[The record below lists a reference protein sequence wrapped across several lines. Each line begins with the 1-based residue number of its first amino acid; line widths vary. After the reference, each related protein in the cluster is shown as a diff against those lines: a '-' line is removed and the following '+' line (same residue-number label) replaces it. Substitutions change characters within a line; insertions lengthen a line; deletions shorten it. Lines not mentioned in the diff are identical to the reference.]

1 MATKFIPWQVKWTIG
16 WKGLPE
22 AYTKLNVPS
31 VTKIIN
37 ELIPDP
43 EMEEW
48 ARKVGEEKAKEI
60 MTNAG
65 YRGTAMHMFIENFV
79 NELAKTKDASKSLAF
94 TQVKSPEELIKEN
107 IPENKIN
114 EGRELF
120 YKFYYSDFSNNFTNL
135 IGSEIGIYSPTL
147 FYRGLAD
154 VFYTNRVFGPVVTD
168 YKTSNGYIKKGT
180 VKELKYKT
188 QIGGYAAALDEMY
201 KKKNIVV
208 KRGSILCVN
217 TKTEILQEVIC
228 EGAELEKYKQDF
240 KTLVIQWHKNN
251 SQEYLISD
259 YL

>member
-1 MATKFIPWQVKWTIG
+1 MATDFKPWHVKWTIG

-48 ARKVGEEKAKEI
+48 ARKVGEAKAQEI

-65 YRGTAMHMFIENFV
+65 YRGTAMHLFIENFV
-79 NELAKTKDASKSLAF
+79 NEYAKSKDASKSLLF
-94 TQVKSPEELIKEN
+94 TQTATPTELVKEK
-107 IPENKIN
+107 IPQYKID

-120 YKFYYSDFSNNFTNL
+120 YKFYYSDYSNNYEDL
-135 IGSEIGIYSPTL
+135 VGSELGIYSPTL
-147 FYRGLAD
+147 FYRGLVD
-154 VFYTNRVFGPVVTD
+154 VFYKNRVFGPAVTD
-168 YKTSNGYIKKGT
+168 YKTSNGYIKKGS

-188 QIGGYAAALDEMY
+188 QLGGYAAALDEMY
-201 KKKNIVV
+201 KAKKLLI
-208 KRGSILCVN
+208 KRASILCIN
-217 TKTEILQEVIC
+217 TKTEILQEVVC

-251 SQEYLISD
+251 NQEYLIPN
-259 YL
+259 YV

>member
-1 MATKFIPWQVKWTIG
+1 MATKFNPYHVKWTTG

-48 ARKVGEEKAKEI
+48 ARKVGEAKAQEI
-60 MTNAG
+60 MTAAG
-65 YRGTAMHMFIENFV
+65 YRGTAMHLFIENFV
-79 NELAKTKDASKSLAF
+79 NEFAKTKDASKSLAF
-94 TQVKSPEELIKEN
+94 TQVESPKELVKEK
-107 IPENKIN
+107 IPQYKID

-120 YKFYYSDFSNNFTNL
+120 YKFYYSDFSNNYEDL

-154 VFYTNRVFGPVVTD
+154 VFYTNRVFGPAVTD
-168 YKTSNGYIKKGT
+168 YKTSNGYIKKGS

-188 QIGGYAAALDEMY
+188 QLGGYANALDEMY
-201 KKKNIVV
+201 KKKNIII
-208 KRGSILCVN
+208 KRASILCIN
-217 TKTEILQEVIC
+217 TKTEILQEVVC
-228 EGAELEKYKQDF
+228 EGAELEKFKEDF

-251 SQEYLISD
+251 KQEFLIPN
-259 YL
+259 YV